1 MPMRCASATKRST
14 VAMDCVVVGT
24 QCKPRPLSPW
34 GWGYPFNARA
44 PAALQSAATAGAG
57 LATGSA
63 GALGRGRFRLVG
75 GRLSGV
81 LGGAG
86 VVVGL
91 WAGVVGL
98 WAPFAGWLIDARPA
112 FIGLTYGFGTGRAD
126 VARDKT
132 VSKLGRPS
140 VDGFASGD

>member
-1 MPMRCASATKRST
+1 MGAPGRGA
-14 VAMDCVVVGT
+14 VVVPPG
-24 QCKPRPLSPW
+24 
-34 GWGYPFNARA
+34 
-44 PAALQSAATAGAG
+44 AGA
-57 LATGSA
+57 A
-63 GALGRGRFRLVG
+63 VG
-75 GRLSGV
+75 GV
-81 LGGAG
+81 VGAG

-112 FIGLTYGFGTGRAD
+112 FIGLTYGFGTGRVVERAD

-140 VDGFASGD
+140 VDGFASGDPSGFAPRLSDLKAARPKTSSRMCSA